1 MAQPIWSFRDYLN
14 EKQRN
19 VIRSWLDGL
28 GPQAR
33 AEINVRL
40 RFIQT
45 LDRLVRP
52 YTGSL
57 GEGIF
62 EVRIKS
68 GNVQYRPLFC
78 HGPGRRDLTLLI
90 GAEEH
95 DGDLTTGAVAE
106 ALRRKEAL
114 KRDTTRSCK
123 HDFG

>member
-1 MAQPIWSFRDYLN
+1 MVQPTWSFRDYLN

-19 VIRSWLDGL
+19 MIRSWLDGL
-28 GPQAR
+28 GPRAK

-52 YTGSL
+52 YTGAL
-57 GEGIF
+57 RQGIF
-62 EVRIKS
+62 EVRVKS

-78 HGPGRRDLTLLI
+78 HGPESGDLTLLI

-95 DGDLTTGAVAE
+95 DDKLTKGVFDE

-114 KRDTTRSCK
+114 KRDPTRSCK